1 MESMDRLC
9 VTNYSIFPARNFRI
23 RAGRTIP
30 RQTEEY
36 RTGGM
41 IIYGAGTQNIENGP
55 DFSCIRH
62 ALIVIIAGTFGRI
75 AVIRSMYV
83 LVNK

>member
-1 MESMDRLC
+1 M
-9 VTNYSIFPARNFRI
+9 
-23 RAGRTIP
+23 
-30 RQTEEY
+30 
-36 RTGGM
+36 
-41 IIYGAGTQNIENGP
+41 YGAGTQNIENGP